1 MCDFFREWRSLPLSY
16 LYDQTGRDHL
26 GGITIRY
33 KVEDFVIAI
42 YCLIEDAL
50 YPAFCQPHGLP
61 RRSGFPPALSDIEC
75 LTVALVGQSWGSARQ
90 KQLYEPMRDRW
101 SAWFPALRDRVA
113 FTRQCANL
121 WPVKAWMHH
130 HLVERLGGY
139 QAPGQIID
147 TLPVP
152 ICHAAR
158 RFQRRIFRPES
169 VGAFPAPTLGYCA
182 AKDERYWGFK
192 GGLRIPDYGLMVH
205 AAMRPAYGHDSPC
218 RDSLLAGLQTPTQ
231 VLGDAAFVALDR
243 QQELQQK
250 HHLHLLTPLKRN
262 RIPTQARKPFVAPGW
277 AHRLRRR
284 SETVYAQLVQRFH
297 VQTMKVREAWH
308 LQSLWTTKI
317 LTPSICVC
325 LNIRLKRKPLDLEG
339 LVQV

>member
-1 MCDFFREWRSLPLSY
+1 M
-16 LYDQTGRDHL
+16 
-26 GGITIRY
+26 Y

-42 YCLIEDAL
+42 YCLIEDEL
-50 YPAFCQPHGLP
+50 YPAFCQQHGLP

-75 LTVALVGQSWGSARQ
+75 LTVELVGQYLGYASQ
-90 KQLYEPMRDRW
+90 KQLYEHMRDRW

-121 WPVKAWMHH
+121 WQVKAWMHH

-158 RFQRRIFRPES
+158 RFQRRIFRTES

-182 AKDERYWGFK
+182 AKDERYFGFK
-192 GGLRIPDYGLMVH
+192 GGLRITDYGLIVH
-205 AAMRPAYGHDSPC
+205 APLLPAYGHDSTC
-218 RDSLLAGLQTPTQ
+218 RDPLLAGLQTPTQ

-250 HHLHLLTPLKRN
+250 HHIHLLTPLKRN
-262 RIPTQARKPFVAPGW
+262 MIPTQARKPFVAPGW

-284 SETVYAQLVQRFH
+284 IEHRLCPIGTTLPRTNHEGARCVAFAESMDHQNTHPFDLCMAQYTPQTKTTRLGRTRTMVKVTHH
-297 VQTMKVREAWH
+297 VEFRM
-308 LQSLWTTKI
+308 
-317 LTPSICVC
+317 
-325 LNIRLKRKPLDLEG
+325 
-339 LVQV
+339 